1 MPRVLDETQNV
12 AKGPWSEHEDNVL
25 RRLVAQAHEEG
36 IERNNM
42 WVIVGNRMAERN
54 GKQCRERWVN
64 HLDPSIKK
72 GSWTKE
78 EEQLLDSLHK
88 K

>member
-25 RRLVAQAHEEG
+25 RRLVAQAHEDG
-36 IERNNM
+36 IERSSM
-42 WVIVGNRMAERN
+42 WVIIGNRMAERN
-54 GKQCRERWVN
+54 CKQCRERWLN
-64 HLDPSIKK
+64 HLDPSIKQ

-78 EEQLLDSLHK
+78 EKQLLDSLHK